1 MQIREIH
8 YSVFPAP
15 ETPRPIL
22 LGCKKMSIFR
32 ETKKEKI
39 YVSDMSDTVFQA
51 V

>member
-1 MQIREIH
+1 MQIRGIP
-8 YSVFPAP
+8 YSVFPVS
-15 ETPRPIL
+15 ETPRPIF
-22 LGCKKMSIFR
+22 LGCKKMSIFG